1 MKVIRF
7 LREIKPGGFSMKNI
21 KIHLAIGLVCLVLGI
36 MVAVQFKT
44 VKNNIGPVTEYRAR
58 ELASQLKR
66 VTTERDSLVE
76 LKNELE
82 KKLRDYENAEAE
94 GNVAAKFLTEEL
106 NKARI
111 IAGLVDVEGPGIIMV
126 LDDLKFSEHYNYNII
141 SYTDL
146 LELVNELNAAGAEAI
161 SINDQR
167 IISTTEIRQ
176 AGLHI
181 NINTVKFAPPYTF
194 KAIGEPKTLEAA
206 LRMRDGIIQRIENKG
221 IGISITQQQ
230 SVVVKKYDGVIEKKY
245 SRVVKEGETQ

>member
-1 MKVIRF
+1 
-7 LREIKPGGFSMKNI
+7 MKNF
-21 KIHLAIGLVCLVLGI
+21 KIHITIGLVCLVLGI

-66 VTTERDSLVE
+66 ITTERDSLVE

-82 KKLRDYENAEAE
+82 KKLREYENAEAE
-94 GNVAAKFLTEEL
+94 GNVAAKYLNEEL

-111 IAGLVDVEGPGIIMV
+111 IAGLVDVEGPGIVMIV
-126 LDDLKFSEHYNYNII
+126 DDLKFSEHYNYNII

-181 NINTVKFAPPYTF
+181 NINTVKFAPPFTF
-194 KAIGEPKTLEAA
+194 KAIGDPKTLEAA
-206 LRMRDGIIQRIENKG
+206 LRMRDGIIQRIESKG
-221 IGISITQQQ
+221 IAISITQQQ

-245 SRVVKEGETQ
+245 SRVVKEGETH

>member
-1 MKVIRF
+1 
-7 LREIKPGGFSMKNI
+7 MKNI